1 MKTDAKIILK
11 KHHFIYDLP
20 LEADPV
26 FVALLAAPLPLLA
39 APPVLAAPLPV
50 LAAADGLLLT
60 TAAAAGL
67 LLATA
72 AAIGLAAPPPPPFAS
87 PNAAPIAAPAP
98 PFLFLWVDVVV
109 VASVALK

>member
-11 KHHFIYDLP
+11 NIILYYLP

-98 PFLFLWVDVVV
+98 PFLWVDVVV

>member
-20 LEADPV
+20 LEVDPV

-50 LAAADGLLLT
+50 L
-60 TAAAAGL
+60 AAAAGL

-98 PFLFLWVDVVV
+98 PFLFLWADVVV